1 MEDNTMNDVV
11 KFLNENPITYVA
23 TVGLNG
29 KPKVRPFQ
37 FMLEADG
44 KLYFGTNNQKDV
56 YKQIKKLPYI
66 EIATA
71 NPTAEWIR
79 ISGKVV
85 FSEDMEIKK
94 TIIENSEL
102 LKAVYQTADNP
113 IFEIF
118 YLEEAKATIANLS
131 GDPPKEYSL

>member
-1 MEDNTMNDVV
+1 MNDVV

>member
-1 MEDNTMNDVV
+1 MNDVV

-23 TVGLNG
+23 TIGLDG

-37 FMLEADG
+37 FMLEAGG

-56 YKQIKKLPYI
+56 YKQIKKIPYVQI
-66 EIATA
+66 TTA
-71 NPTAEWIR
+71 NPNAEWIR

-85 FSEDMEIKK
+85 FSNDMEIKK

-102 LKAVYQTADNP
+102 LKSLYQTADNP

-131 GDPPKEYSL
+131 GEPPKEYSL